1 MIIGILILVI
11 VVMVVG
17 GSFFVVQQQHEAVI
31 ERLGKFKAIVG
42 PGFHVKL
49 PFIDKVVQHVSMRTM
64 SLQSNI
70 ESKTKDNVTITM
82 DVSIQYHVDYNM
94 GDGGLNSGT
103 YRAYYM
109 LANPMDQINA
119 YVADALRSAIPS
131 YDLDEVF
138 SEKDAIAEMVN
149 DTVSNRMMEYGFV
162 IVRTLITQIDLPR
175 DVQDAMNAINAARRQ
190 QEAAN
195 GLAEAERTKIRIKAQ
210 GEAEAAEQ
218 QGRGVAL
225 QRTAIAN
232 GIKESLD
239 TIQASG
245 VSADDANLLFMY
257 TQWVDMMTAFAESG
271 NASTVVLPNDFES
284 STSMFSQML
293 AADKAST
300 EKPRA

>member
-1 MIIGILILVI
+1 
-11 VVMVVG
+11 
-17 GSFFVVQQQHEAVI
+17 
-31 ERLGKFKAIVG
+31 
-42 PGFHVKL
+42 
-49 PFIDKVVQHVSMRTM
+49 MRTM

-119 YVADALRSAIPS
+119 YVADALRSAIPN

-149 DTVSNRMMEYGFV
+149 DTVSSRMMEYGFV

-175 DVQDAMNAINAARRQ
+175 DVQDSMNAINAARRQ

-245 VSADDANLLFMY
+245 VSAEDANLLFMY

-293 AADKAST
+293 AADKASVR
-300 EKPRA
+300 KPQA

>member
-1 MIIGILILVI
+1 MIIGIIILVI
-11 VVMVVG
+11 IVMFVG
-17 GSFFVVQQQHEAVI
+17 GSFFVVQQQHEAVV
-31 ERLGKFKAIVG
+31 ERLGKFKSIVG
-42 PGFHVKL
+42 PGFHVKF

-119 YVADALRSAIPS
+119 YVADALRSAIPN

-149 DTVSNRMMEYGFV
+149 ETVSTRMMEYGFV
-162 IVRTLITQIDLPR
+162 IVRTLITQIDLPK
-175 DVQDAMNAINAARRQ
+175 DVQDSMNAINA
-190 QEAAN
+190 AAN

-225 QRTAIAN
+225 QRKAIAN

-245 VSADDANLLFMY
+245 VSAEDANLLFMY

-271 NASTVVLPNDFES
+271 KSSTVVLPNDFES
-284 STSMFSQML
+284 STSMFSQMI
-293 AADKAST
+293 AANKS
-300 EKPRA
+300 ENGKN